1 MSRQKRLVFLL
12 GVGLVLSFPA
22 FAINFSEVNPEY
34 LSGLIESAA
43 PSLPIDNTIEIPV
56 RLHPYFIITSRN
68 GKLYVANRD
77 SQSISVIQGK
87 YLKKTLSL
95 PFKPYKILLGRNNKL
110 YVTSGYLSRSV
121 VSSRVAVINENTGI
135 VEKNLILGESALD
148 LIEAQND
155 KIYVTNSVDGTV
167 VVIDEATDTI
177 LGRIMVGRTPV
188 ALIESQGGKIY
199 VANYSNDT
207 ISVIDETNNN
217 IKENI
222 IVGDGP
228 SELIESQNGKIYV
241 LNDRN
246 LTISIIDETS
256 NFVEKTIFLRHTP
269 ITFIQ
274 SRNGKIYVANNNDTV
289 SIINEYTNHIEA
301 TIPVGRTP
309 VALIESQGGK
319 IYVANQGD
327 NTVSVINEETNTVER
342 IVPVGKGPSFFS
354 MSLDNY
360 IYVANNLSNSVSM
373 LLKYYPSISG
383 ITTDS
388 HFPKK
393 TYFFFSNGTY
403 ARFDDDSD
411 TIDPGYPKLTATSW
425 GMTEKQAI
433 NISGIIKYSRHPGK
447 IYFFFKDGLYSR
459 FDEAQDRMEP
469 GYPYD
474 TAAQWKMTTEQAKN
488 IIGITP
494 DSHFPKKT
502 YFFFSNGTYARFDDD
517 NDNWDPGYPK
527 PTATSWGMTKQH

>member
-1 MSRQKRLVFLL
+1 MSRQKRLWFLL

-43 PSLPIDNTIEIPV
+43 PSLPINSTIEIPL

-110 YVTSGYLSRSV
+110 YVTNDS
-121 VSSRVAVINENTGI
+121 SSRLGNRIMLVDGNTGI
-135 VEKNLILGESALD
+135 VEKIFTLRGSGELD

-155 KIYVTNSVDGTV
+155 KIYVTNSADDTV

-188 ALIESQGGKIY
+188 ALVEGLNNDIY
-199 VANYSNDT
+199 VANYDDNT
-207 ISVIDETNNN
+207 VSVINKLTNTVE
-217 IKENI
+217 KI
-222 IVGDGP
+222 IPVDYKPGAIFSTP
-228 SELIESQNGKIYV
+228 NRKIYV
-241 LNDRN
+241 INYGG
-246 LTISIIDETS
+246 IVSIIDEYTKV
-256 NFVEKTIFLRHTP
+256 VERTIEFGIDSYTVLGTRDG
-269 ITFIQ
+269 
-274 SRNGKIYVANNNDTV
+274 RMYVLSKNDNVAVVVNLT
-289 SIINEYTNHIEA
+289 TNHIEA